1 VMPADRVQ
9 TFADSS
15 EQKVSAAAR
24 ARCVKEKGDRIDRTT
39 YKESVSGCQQQCQQI
54 TTLVLTHTYEEPADS
69 GAVRRTRLARF
80 KRFLKG
86 GPKLGKELARFVVQD
101 GVHRLHAI
109 LQSGNSVDFECGVRL

>member
-39 YKESVSGCQQQCQQI
+39 YKESVSKCQQQCQQI
-54 TTLVLTHTYEEPADS
+54 TTLVLTHTDEEPADI
-69 GAVRRTRLARF
+69 GDVKRTRLARF
-80 KRFLKG
+80 KRFLKR
-86 GPKLGKELARFVVQD
+86 GPKLGSKELARFVVEQAAKN
-101 GVHRLHAI
+101 GLLYGTQRA
-109 LQSGNSVDFECGVRL
+109 Q